1 MKRSFAAAAASAAGI
16 SFASGQR
23 MVMFFSQTGS
33 ASWIGVLTASVVF
46 GIVCGAV
53 RLAASQTGAEG
64 AGGICLR
71 GMGMWAGRL
80 FWLLWA
86 AILCSAAVMMTAAL
100 GRLSELALP
109 VRNAKW
115 MGVLLSVAT
124 ALILC
129 QKGMRGFYGIC
140 PWTLT
145 VCLLY
150 LTALTLD
157 PREAPV
163 RMHYETV
170 SVLSGSVGAAVLLG
184 MLCGA
189 LSGCIA
195 GAVCVS
201 GEEFSPVHLALGCGS
216 VMLLMLA
223 AADAAILSG
232 GEKLLSQPLPYVI
245 LAARWGKAGFY
256 ASVLSEG
263 LASLT
268 TLSAALAGLAGAFG
282 RGRES

>member
-1 MKRSFAAAAASAAGI
+1 
-16 SFASGQR
+16 
-23 MVMFFSQTGS
+23 MFFSQTGR
-33 ASWIGVLTASVVF
+33 ASWIGVLTASAFF

-53 RLAASQTGAEG
+53 HLAASQTGAEG

-71 GMGMWAGRL
+71 GMGMRAGRL
-80 FWLLWA
+80 FWLFWA

-129 QKGMRGFYGIC
+129 LKGMRGFYGIC
-140 PWTLT
+140 PWTLI
-145 VCLLY
+145 VCFLY
-150 LTALTLD
+150 LIALAVD

-170 SVLSGSVGAAVLLG
+170 PMLSGSVGAAVVLG
-184 MLCGA
+184 ILCGA

-195 GAVCVS
+195 GSVCIAGKES
-201 GEEFSPVHLALGCGS
+201 GPVRLAAGCGL
-216 VMLLMLA
+216 VMLMMLTA
-223 AADAAILSG
+223 ANAAILSG
-232 GEKLLSQPLPYVI
+232 GDKLLAQPLPYVI

-256 ASVLSEG
+256 ASVLTEG
-263 LASLT
+263 LAALT
-268 TLSAALAGLAGAFG
+268 TLSAALGALAGAFG
-282 RGRES
+282 TVRKS

>member
-1 MKRSFAAAAASAAGI
+1 
-16 SFASGQR
+16 
-23 MVMFFSQTGS
+23 MFFSQTGS

-53 RLAASQTGAEG
+53 RMGMDQTGAEDP
-64 AGGICLR
+64 GGVCVR
-71 GMGMWAGRL
+71 GMGRRAGRL
-80 FWLLWA
+80 LGFLHVV
-86 AILCSAAVMMTAAL
+86 ILCAAAVMMISAL
-100 GRLSELALP
+100 GRLSELVLP
-109 VRNAKW
+109 VRNAKP
-115 MGVLLSVAT
+115 MGMLFSVSL

-129 QKGMRGFYGIC
+129 MKGMRGFFCVC

-268 TLSAALAGLAGAFG
+268 TLSAALGGLAGAFG

>member
-1 MKRSFAAAAASAAGI
+1 MKRSFAAAASAAGI

-23 MVMFFSQTGS
+23 MIMFFSQTGR
-33 ASWIGVLTASVVF
+33 ASWIGVLTASAFF

-53 RLAASQTGAEG
+53 RLAASQTGAES
-64 AGGICLR
+64 AGGICLLQV
-71 GMGMWAGRL
+71 GRL
-80 FWLLWA
+80 FWFLWA

-124 ALILC
+124 AMILC
-129 QKGMRGFYGIC
+129 LKGMRGFYVIC
-140 PWTLT
+140 PWTLI
-145 VCLLY
+145 VCFLY
-150 LTALTLD
+150 LIALAVD

-170 SVLSGSVGAAVLLG
+170 PMLSGSVGAAVVLG

-195 GAVCVS
+195 GAVCIAGKES
-201 GEEFSPVHLALGCGS
+201 GPVRLAAGCGL
-216 VMLLMLA
+216 VMLMMLTA
-223 AADAAILSG
+223 ANTAILSG
-232 GEKLLSQPLPYVI
+232 GDKLLAQPLPYVI

-256 ASVLSEG
+256 ASVLTEG
-263 LASLT
+263 LAALT
-268 TLSAALAGLAGAFG
+268 TLSAALGALAGAFG
-282 RGRES
+282 TVRKS